1 MVVLFDGLYRLPAT
15 KSEFRGIPMLLV
27 EKYRPNKIE
36 DVVGFPQDK
45 IQINEGLPHLLF
57 YGPPG
62 TGKTTL
68 AKIIIRTLGS
78 DHIVLNASDERGID
92 TIRDKVKVFAS
103 TKSSSGKIKII
114 FLDESD
120 HLTPDAQTSLRNLM
134 ETYSNNCRFIL
145 TANYL
150 NRIIDPLQSRCQMLE
165 FNNIPQDLIVT
176 RLQYICDQEKIPY
189 ELDALKALV
198 SINGSDIRKSVNK
211 LEELRVGVTLDKIV
225 QESTIALDTFRYI
238 ALGDFNTARQTYLD
252 AHIDH
257 DQFLRDLYKVI
268 MKSSVPIEV
277 KQLAIHEI
285 AEAYKFLNQVSWKE
299 ILIENALLNIQRAM
313 TS

>member
-1 MVVLFDGLYRLPAT
+1 
-15 KSEFRGIPMLLV
+15 MLLV
-27 EKYRPNKIE
+27 EKYRPSKIE

-45 IQINEGLPHLLF
+45 ISINEGLPHLLF

-68 AKIIIRTLGS
+68 AKIIIRMLGA
-78 DHIVLNASDERGID
+78 DHIILNASDERGID

-103 TKSSSGKIKII
+103 TKSTSGNIKII

-134 ETYSNNCRFIL
+134 ETYSSNCRFIL

-150 NRIIDPLQSRCQMLE
+150 NRIIDPLQSRCQMIE
-165 FNNIPQDLIVT
+165 FNNIPQDAIVK

-189 ELDALKALV
+189 ELEALKKLAET
-198 SINGSDIRKSVNK
+198 NGSDIRKSVNK
-211 LEELRVGVTLDKIV
+211 LEELRSGITLDKIV
-225 QESTIALDTFRYI
+225 QESTVALDTFRYL
-238 ALGDFNTARQTYLD
+238 ALSDFNSARQTYLD
-252 AHIDH
+252 AHMDN
-257 DQFLRDLYKVI
+257 DQFLKDLYKVI
-268 MKSSVPIEV
+268 MESSVPIDI
-277 KQLAIHEI
+277 KQATIHEI

-299 ILIENALLNIQRAM
+299 ILIENALLNIMRSM